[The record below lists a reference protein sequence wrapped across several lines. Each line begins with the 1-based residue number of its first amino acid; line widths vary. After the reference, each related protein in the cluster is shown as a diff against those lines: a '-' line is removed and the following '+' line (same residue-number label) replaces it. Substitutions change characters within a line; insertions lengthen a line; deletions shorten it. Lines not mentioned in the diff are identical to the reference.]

1 MLRLLARAVI
11 VLLANTIGLLAA
23 MLLLPGFSINILG
36 FVVSVVFFTTVE
48 ILFEPF
54 IIKVALK
61 YMPAL
66 RGGIALVTT
75 FVGLLLTN
83 IFTSGLNITGIT
95 TWVLAP
101 LVIWAAIVF
110 AGALLPLVVFTNILS
125 DRTDVANAA
134 RKTRSHENK

>member
-1 MLRLLARAVI
+1 
-11 VLLANTIGLLAA
+11 

-110 AGALLPLVVFTNILS
+110 AGALLPLVVFKNILS
-125 DRTDVANAA
+125 DRTDMANAA
-134 RKTRSHENK
+134 RKTRPHENK